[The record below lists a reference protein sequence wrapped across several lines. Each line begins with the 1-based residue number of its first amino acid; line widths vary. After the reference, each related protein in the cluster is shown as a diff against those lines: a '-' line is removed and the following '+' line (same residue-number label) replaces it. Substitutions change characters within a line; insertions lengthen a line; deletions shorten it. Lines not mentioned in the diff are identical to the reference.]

1 MWWEIFNIVRISNFE
16 LYCFSFFKFVF
27 YIKFFCKNNHKSV
40 ASTKAIVFFMH
51 LYSVRVREAGK
62 VGKFM
67 KRKILS
73 FLLSKIRNLHEIIKF
88 RTILE

>member
-1 MWWEIFNIVRISNFE
+1 M
-16 LYCFSFFKFVF
+16 
-27 YIKFFCKNNHKSV
+27 IKKKSV

-51 LYSVRVREAGK
+51 LYSVTVREAGK
-62 VGKFM
+62 ARKIM
-67 KRKILS
+67 KRKTWS